1 MTQRPSH
8 HSRQAGVG
16 LVTAI
21 FLLVVLAGLAVAM
34 VSIYTTQQASSNLDL
49 QGARAY
55 QAARAGVEWGMFQ
68 QLRAGA
74 CAPSTALPM
83 PAGTTLSGFTVVVR
97 CTATGEGGLAR
108 HLISASACNIT
119 DSTGRCNCDGGAPCQ
134 RSNDPETVNRRVE
147 AQL

>member
-1 MTQRPSH
+1 MTLRPSH
-8 HSRQAGVG
+8 HPRQAGVG

-34 VSIYTTQQASSNLDL
+34 VSIYTTQQ
-49 QGARAY
+49 GARAY
-55 QAARAGVEWGMFQ
+55 QAARAGAEWGMFQ
-68 QLRAGA
+68 VLRAGA
-74 CAPSTALPM
+74 CAPSTPLPM

-97 CTATGEGGLAR
+97 CTTTGEGDLAR
-108 HLISASACNIT
+108 HLVSASACNIT
-119 DSTGRCNCDGGAPCQ
+119 DSTGGCNCDGGAPCQ